1 MISKEELQSIRA
13 EYASKELLKS
23 TLTDEPI
30 DQFAKWFKEALET
43 KVREVNA
50 MNLATCGKNGQPS
63 ARIVLLK
70 SFDEKGF
77 VFFTNYKSEKG
88 QHMAENPNVALTFFW
103 PELERQVR
111 VEGAVEKVS
120 QEDSI
125 AYFKSRPRLSQLG
138 AIVSQQSEEIE
149 NRELLQVKMDELASN
164 YEGEEIPM
172 PTHWGGYLVRPNKI
186 EFWQGRPGRLHDRLV
201 YEKEDNNYWNIKRLC
216 P

>member
-1 MISKEELQSIRA
+1 MITKEELQNIRA

-23 TLTDEPI
+23 TLADQPI
-30 DQFAKWFKEALET
+30 DQFALWFKEALEA

-50 MNLATCGKNGQPS
+50 MNLATCDENNRPS

-70 SFDEKGF
+70 SFDENGF

-88 QHMAENPNVALTFFW
+88 QHMAENLNVALTFFW

-111 VEGAVEKVS
+111 VEGEVEKTS
-120 QEDSI
+120 KEESL

-138 AIVSQQSEEIE
+138 AIVSQQSTEIA
-149 NRELLQVKMDELASN
+149 NRELLQAKMDELTN
-164 YEGEEIPM
+164 KYEGKEIPM
-172 PTHWGGYLVRPNKI
+172 PVHWGGYLVKPSKI

-201 YEKEDNNYWNIKRLC
+201 YEKQSKNNWSIKRLC